1 MANRRTV
8 ITNKKWLAGIND
20 RGRNPF
26 GSPPKDNSTTGR
38 NLSPSSAQPWRHRKR
53 PELEPQGDPEAGS
66 EGQKRPELEQQDDK
80 ARRESR
86 SDVAAITYIP
96 LGAQRIRETTAV
108 AHTSY
113 FSHIATNLSCTNWR
127 SHSCCHLSCTTL
139 CCTNLSCL
147 SCANSQSHFGVGDF
161 SLRSPSFGYDH
172 LASLGVFAG
181 HYCL

>member
-1 MANRRTV
+1 MA
-8 ITNKKWLAGIND
+8 
-20 RGRNPF
+20 F
-26 GSPPKDNSTTGR
+26 DNSTTAR

-96 LGAQRIRETTAV
+96 PDAQRIRETTAV

-113 FSHIATNLSCTNWR
+113 FSHIAIHKT
-127 SHSCCHLSCTTL
+127 
-139 CCTNLSCL
+139 
-147 SCANSQSHFGVGDF
+147 
-161 SLRSPSFGYDH
+161 
-172 LASLGVFAG
+172 VFKRHG
-181 HYCL
+181 KWV